1 MAQSMRP
8 TQYLF
13 RPGSI
18 LFLGD
23 PAVTAS
29 NQSTA
34 SVAVSIS
41 ATRFG
46 GRQNASGHVGVY
58 FHRRTGRWAAMVN
71 LVSRERKHVGL
82 ADTPAEAAALRDD
95 YIAKHGTVDPRAKVS
110 TVMTGQGA

>member
-41 ATRFG
+41 AKRFG
-46 GRQNASGHVGVY
+46 GRQNASGHVG
-58 FHRRTGRWAAMVN
+58 
-71 LVSRERKHVGL
+71 KHIGL